1 MVVTVADERKVLY
14 KDELTSLSAIVGSI
28 KKIKSIQGT
37 QWFTYKGKLLTDI
50 AKEKQWDEA

>member
-1 MVVTVADERKVLY
+1 MY

-50 AKEKQWDEA
+50 AKEKQWDAT